1 MKASGKT
8 SIGLALAVTVFW
20 VAPALAHHSYAV
32 FDRSRTITL
41 KGTVREFAW
50 TNPHVGFVLTVSEK
64 GKAVDYAVEAQSPN
78 ALERTG
84 WKADTLKPGDRL
96 TVRIHPFRDGTNG
109 GSFVQART
117 AAGKTLEPYY

>member
-1 MKASGKT
+1 MKSRGNAGWA
-8 SIGLALAVTVFW
+8 LALATSLAW
-20 VAPALAHHSYAV
+20 ATPALAHHSYAV
-32 FDRSRTITL
+32 FDRNRTITL
-41 KGTVREFAW
+41 KGTVREFMW
-50 TNPHVGFVLTVSEK
+50 TNPHVGFVLTVSER

-96 TVRIHPFRDGTNG
+96 TVRIHPFRDGSNG

-117 AAGKTLEPYY
+117 SAGKTLEPYY